1 MNSSRIKNIFKRTLQ
16 SSSPKDYISRNLSF
30 KKNKIIIDKKTFEIY
45 GKINVL
51 SFGKASLSMFQGIK
65 REIGLKK
72 NKLSFNNITYKKITK
87 KIIR

>member
-65 REIGLKK
+65 RDWLKK

-87 KIIR
+87 KK